1 MNATIFDHSQDLDD
15 AARGTD
21 ATGTGLEET
30 RVEALFASNLQRS
43 ERATPES
50 VRQAVTATVRR
61 LGTRGCAAQVAQ
73 EFGEHPET
81 AVGRMRWALSLVRQA
96 YALG

>member
-1 MNATIFDHSQDLDD
+1 MNATTFDHSQDLDGTVL
-15 AARGTD
+15 AANATD
-21 ATGTGLEET
+21 TGLEET
-30 RVEALFASNLQRS
+30 RVEALFASSLQRS
-43 ERATPES
+43 EQATPES
-50 VRQAVTATVRR
+50 VREAVAATVRR

-81 AVGRMRWALSLVRQA
+81 AVGRMRWALGLVRQA

>member
-1 MNATIFDHSQDLDD
+1 M
-15 AARGTD
+15 
-21 ATGTGLEET
+21 
-30 RVEALFASNLQRS
+30 ALPS
-43 ERATPES
+43 EQVTAES
-50 VRQAVTATVRR
+50 VRAAVTATVRR

-81 AVGRMRWALSLVRQA
+81 AVGRMRWALGVVHQA